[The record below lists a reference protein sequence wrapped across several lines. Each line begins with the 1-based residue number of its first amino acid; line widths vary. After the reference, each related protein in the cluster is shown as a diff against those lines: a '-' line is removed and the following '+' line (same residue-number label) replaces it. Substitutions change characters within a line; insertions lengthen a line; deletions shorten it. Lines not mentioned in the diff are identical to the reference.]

1 MRGTA
6 LVLAPLLIVA
16 VILPVSDARTANAS
30 SCRKA
35 TGPFTVHGT
44 KVLAGDGSDFITY
57 GIAVSGLQRDD
68 WTQLITQDLADI
80 KATAESWCS
89 NTVRIQANQ
98 YLLLGPN
105 GTGFNAEY
113 MAAIQSEVSLAE
125 SYKLVVVLNDE
136 TNFSPLAVR
145 HYQAGPTPGTL
156 TFWKDMAQV
165 WGNDPQVIFDL
176 YNEPR
181 TSVPTMP
188 DSTLWK
194 LWLDGGTFKGVTYTF
209 GMAHLADYVRNTVG
223 ARNLFWIEGPRYSLS
238 FEGMI
243 KYHALIHVSGVVYA
257 IHHAQGDHDAQA
269 WNAAFGYLV
278 TDGIAPVV
286 EGEFTNYEPPPDPKN
301 DLAPGYCWAN
311 APTTVPQFFDYLERL
326 GIGMNAYQLDDGWL
340 LKSNDHPD
348 QPTSMN
354 PATWSCIPSR
364 EPEPHQSAGALIKAW
379 FEQRNG

>member
-1 MRGTA
+1 MPAARA
-6 LVLAPLLIVA
+6 VLGLAIFFIVCRSK
-16 VILPVSDARTANAS
+16 VSAARTLP
-30 SCRKA
+30 R
-35 TGPFTVHGT
+35 HR
-44 KVLAGDGSDFITY
+44 Y
-57 GIAVSGLQRDD
+57 RDR
-68 WTQLITQDLADI
+68 TII
-80 KATAESWCS
+80 G
-89 NTVRIQANQ
+89 N
-98 YLLLGPN
+98 LLLGLSAVLWI
-105 GTGFNAEY
+105 NALNQQLRDQTEKFKAFGDVIRDGDDTKR
-113 MAAIQSEVSLAE
+113 MAIDALLRKVDTDPSPSLAE

-136 TNFSPLAVR
+136 TNFSPIPVR
-145 HYQAGPTPGTL
+145 HYQAGPGPGTL

-194 LWLDGGTFKGVTYTF
+194 LWLDGGTFKGVTYAF

-238 FEGMI
+238 FQGMI
-243 KYHALIHVSGVVYA
+243 KYHALINTSGVVYA

-286 EGEFTNYEPPPDPKN
+286 EGEFTNYEPPPDPTS

-311 APTTVPQFFDYLERL
+311 APTTVPQFFGYLEQL

-340 LKSNDHPD
+340 IKSNDHPD
-348 QPTSMN
+348 QPTSMD
-354 PATWSCIPSR
+354 PATWSCPFDRCAVRSMVNCCNACCLPIC
-364 EPEPHQSAGALIKAW
+364 AGASAPLASPGCAPPNAKPSVA
-379 FEQRNG
+379 R